1 MRVLLAEDKPR
12 MAKLLER
19 ALYNEGHSVTLAY
32 DGEAALQMARR
43 PDYDVILLDVMLPYV
58 DGFTV
63 LKTLRSERCHTATII
78 VTARDAMQDVVRGL
92 DLGADDYLTKP
103 FPLDVLFARIRAV
116 SRRNPVVEPT
126 VLTFEDLTLD
136 RARHELRR
144 GDRSV
149 SLTRT
154 EFALLEAFIRRPG
167 RIVTRDHLIEAGWG
181 LNSDVN
187 DSTLYVFIRALRS
200 KIAPNGESQLLY
212 TARGVGYVLRSNPV
226 E

>member
-12 MAKLLER
+12 MANLLER

-32 DGEAALQMARR
+32 DGQAALDMARR
-43 PDYDVILLDVMLPYV
+43 PNYDVILLDVMLPYM

-63 LKTLRSERCHTATII
+63 LKTLRSERCNTATII
-78 VTARDAMQDVVRGL
+78 LTARDAMCDVVRGL

-103 FPLDVLFARIRAV
+103 FALDVLFARIRAV
-116 SRRNPVVEPT
+116 SRRNPVLEPAT
-126 VLTFEDLTLD
+126 LTFEDLTLD
-136 RARHELRR
+136 SATHELRR
-144 GDRSV
+144 GDRAA

-154 EFALLEAFIRRPG
+154 EFALMEILMRRPHC
-167 RIVTRDHLIEAGWG
+167 IITRDQLIEAGWG

-200 KIAPNGESQLLY
+200 KIAQGSERQLLY
-212 TARGVGYVLRSNPV
+212 TARGVGYSLRSTTAG
-226 E
+226 